1 MSRLVVWIMRMKSAD
16 RSYPPFSHVTSLK
29 DLGST
34 LPGAQHYPIPSTPS
48 MPADKVNNAI
58 KSNKA
63 QVMRDK
69 AQAQLGSYFPNV
81 YSYLRKVRAQAVAPP
96 EREVQERLLELVGKK
111 KDLMQGCFTVDQLV
125 FHETSG
131 QAQSLSSLAA
141 GRQSPEVVS
150 EGRRGRGG
158 C

>member
-1 MSRLVVWIMRMKSAD
+1 MRMKSAD
-16 RSYPPFSHVTSLK
+16 RSYPPCSHVTSLK

-141 GRQSPEVVS
+141 GRQSPEVVN
-150 EGRRGRGG
+150 EGRKGRGG